1 MYLWLF
7 FEKLKVKS
15 FLLEDFN
22 NSCLMIRKVFT
33 LLIFAFTSVVAFAQ
47 AGYGVYQFLDLPV
60 SSRLA
65 ALGGTNISLRDND
78 LNFAFGNPALLTSET
93 NNVIGLS
100 MANYLADIKFGSAV
114 YGRTI
119 GSKNYLG
126 VGIQYIDYGTFRET
140 TELNE
145 FTGQTFTAK
154 DMALNIMYAS
164 PITDKFS
171 VGATLK
177 PIYSVYER
185 YTSYGLAIDAGAS
198 YNDPA
203 KLFSAGLVIRN
214 IGTQFK
220 GYYSDE
226 SGQHYE
232 PLPLN
237 IQLGASKKFA
247 HAPLRISLTL
257 HNLQKW
263 DLNYQST
270 NQPNTSITSSNTT
283 PLTTSSISFVD
294 MAFRHTIFGV
304 EFVPSKNFYL
314 SAGYNHRRHAEMTV
328 SGFKSMAGF
337 SFGGG
342 IKIYKFHVGFGT
354 TQFLAGNSSYQFS
367 ISTALNEFRL

>member
-1 MYLWLF
+1 
-7 FEKLKVKS
+7 
-15 FLLEDFN
+15 
-22 NSCLMIRKVFT
+22 MIKRIFT
-33 LLIFAFTSVVAFAQ
+33 LLIITTSTVFAFAQ

-65 ALGGTNISLRDND
+65 SLGGTNISLRDND

-119 GSKNYLG
+119 GDKNYFG
-126 VGIQYIDYGTFRET
+126 FGIQYIDYGTFKET
-140 TELNE
+140 TELNV
-145 FTGQTFTAK
+145 FTGETFTAK
-154 DMALNIMYAS
+154 DMALNIMYAR
-164 PITDKFS
+164 PLTDRIS

-185 YTSYGLAIDAGAS
+185 YTSYGLALDAGVS
-198 YNDPA
+198 YYDPVN
-203 KLFSAGLVIRN
+203 LFSAGLVFRN
-214 IGTQFK
+214 IGTQCK
-220 GYYSDE
+220 GYYTEEDNT
-226 SGQHYE
+226 QHFE

-237 IQLGASKKFA
+237 IQLGISTKLK
-247 HAPLRISLTL
+247 HAPLRFSFTL
-257 HNLQKW
+257 QNLQKW
-263 DLNYQST
+263 GLSYEST
-270 NQPNTSITSSNTT
+270 NQPITTITSSNTT
-283 PLTTSSISFVD
+283 TSTTSNISFID

-314 SAGYNHRRHAEMTV
+314 SMGYNHRRHQEMAV
-328 SGFKSMAGF
+328 SGFKSLAGF